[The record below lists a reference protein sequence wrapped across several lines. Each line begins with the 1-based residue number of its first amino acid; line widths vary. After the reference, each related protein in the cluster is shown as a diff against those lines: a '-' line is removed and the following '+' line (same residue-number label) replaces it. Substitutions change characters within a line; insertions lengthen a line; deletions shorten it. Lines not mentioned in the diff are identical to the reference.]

1 MFDILAL
8 HYLYRNGIIF
18 FTVVREE
25 WLMKEYFVND
35 RYRVITCMAK
45 REIMVGDKGIIKLSQ
60 QEIADMLKMTKVKVN
75 SIIRELKEMV
85 TSYNVV

>member
-1 MFDILAL
+1 
-8 HYLYRNGIIF
+8 
-18 FTVVREE
+18 
-25 WLMKEYFVND
+25 MKEYFVND

-75 SIIRELKEMV
+75 SIIRELKRDGYLIQCSLRGQYVLTENAKKELEFMKIEEEI
-85 TSYNVV
+85 

>member
-1 MFDILAL
+1 
-8 HYLYRNGIIF
+8 
-18 FTVVREE
+18 
-25 WLMKEYFVND
+25 MKEYFVND

-75 SIIRELKEMV
+75 SIIRELKRDGYLIQCSLRVQYVLTEKAKKELEFMKIEEEI
-85 TSYNVV
+85 

>member
-1 MFDILAL
+1 
-8 HYLYRNGIIF
+8 
-18 FTVVREE
+18 
-25 WLMKEYFVND
+25 MKEYFVND

-75 SIIRELKEMV
+75 SIIRELKRDGYLIQCSLRGQYV
-85 TSYNVV
+85 LT

>member
-1 MFDILAL
+1 
-8 HYLYRNGIIF
+8 
-18 FTVVREE
+18 
-25 WLMKEYFVND
+25 MKEYFVND

-75 SIIRELKEMV
+75 SIIRELKRDGYLIQCSLRGQYVLTEKTKKELEFMKIEEEI
-85 TSYNVV
+85 

>member
-1 MFDILAL
+1 
-8 HYLYRNGIIF
+8 
-18 FTVVREE
+18 
-25 WLMKEYFVND
+25 MKEYFVND

-75 SIIRELKEMV
+75 SIIRELKRDGYLIQCSLRGQYVLTEKATKELEFMKIEEEI
-85 TSYNVV
+85 

>member
-1 MFDILAL
+1 
-8 HYLYRNGIIF
+8 
-18 FTVVREE
+18 
-25 WLMKEYFVND
+25 MKEYFVND

-75 SIIRELKEMV
+75 SIIRELKRDGYLIQCSLRGQYVLTEKQKK
-85 TSYNVV
+85 N

>member
-1 MFDILAL
+1 
-8 HYLYRNGIIF
+8 
-18 FTVVREE
+18 
-25 WLMKEYFVND
+25 MKEYFVND

-75 SIIRELKEMV
+75 SIIRELKRDGYLIQC
-85 TSYNVV
+85 SLRGQYLSLIHI